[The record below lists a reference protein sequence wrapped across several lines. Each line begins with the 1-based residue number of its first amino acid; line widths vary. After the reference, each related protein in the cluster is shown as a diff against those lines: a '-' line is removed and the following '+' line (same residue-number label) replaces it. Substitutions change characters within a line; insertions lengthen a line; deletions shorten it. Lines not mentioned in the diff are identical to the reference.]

1 MGQGTPT
8 LLQVTGLK
16 LKPESCLLD
25 MARDAFD
32 DQYEGCIQQMDKR
45 APQLLE
51 EELNMNKE
59 FKKQWLKSK
68 NHWMNIKDNE
78 SITKIISQPF
88 NDFHGIALVA
98 YTGDISNEF
107 NKAIKEFGQ
116 NPSNF
121 HFKAFHYYLT
131 RALQLLNKGKCHSVY
146 RGCTTKFQLSGSKN
160 VRFGQFASASL
171 NKTIADEF
179 RDDSGTLFTI
189 ETCLGV
195 YIKHFS
201 HYQREEEVLIPG
213 YEVYQEVNQQ
223 VFKKYDRI
231 SLRKPKKGRSKY
243 NCFYVSST
251 HGELSNNINNTGKT
265 GSVPGGVFLKQ
276 ERDRVLTPEATRPKN
291 NGTINSVLSS
301 IRFLKIQG

>member
-1 MGQGTPT
+1 MTASAAIIHFVILIPWLTQ
-8 LLQVTGLK
+8 QMTGLK
-16 LKPESCLLD
+16 LKPESCQLD

-32 DQYEGCIQQMDKR
+32 DQYEGCIQQMDER

-68 NHWMNIKDNE
+68 NHWMNIKNSE
-78 SITKIISQPF
+78 SVTKIISQPF

-98 YTGDISNEF
+98 YTGDISGEF
-107 NKAIKEFGQ
+107 NNAIKEYGQ

-146 RGCTTKFQLSGSKN
+146 RGCPTKFRLSGSKN

-171 NKTIADEF
+171 NKMIADEF
-179 RDDSGTLFTI
+179 RHDSGTLFTI

-195 YIKHFS
+195 YIKPFS
-201 HYQREEEVLIPG
+201 HYPEEEEVLIPG
-213 YEVYQEVNQQ
+213 YEVYQEVDQQ
-223 VFKKYDRI
+223 VLKKYDRI
-231 SLRKPKKGRSKY
+231 SLKKPKKGRSKY

-251 HGELSNNINNTGKT
+251 SGGELSNNINNTAT
-265 GSVPGGVFLKQ
+265 GMFESSMFLLLLLPGLLLPLIFPAEL
-276 ERDRVLTPEATRPKN
+276 
-291 NGTINSVLSS
+291 
-301 IRFLKIQG
+301 